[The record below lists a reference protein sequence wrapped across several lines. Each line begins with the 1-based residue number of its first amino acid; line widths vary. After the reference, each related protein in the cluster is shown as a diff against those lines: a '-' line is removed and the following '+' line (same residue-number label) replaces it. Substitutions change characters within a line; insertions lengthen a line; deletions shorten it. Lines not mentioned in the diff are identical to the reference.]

1 MQRVIGIVLG
11 AVVTYLILLLMDATS
26 GEATIRYGLAVVI
39 GAVVSLLWPWVIGFF
54 LVRRAKQRRDN
65 QIDKEVDKRMSEKG

>member
-54 LVRRAKQRRDN
+54 LVRRAKQRREN

>member
-1 MQRVIGIVLG
+1 MQRIIGIAIG
-11 AVVTYLILLLMDATS
+11 AVVTYLLLLLMDTMS
-26 GEATIRYGLAVVI
+26 GEATVRFGVAVIV

-54 LVRRAKQRRDN
+54 LLRRAKARRDE

>member
-11 AVVTYLILLLMDATS
+11 AIVTYLLLAVMIGMNGDSTVKFGA
-26 GEATIRYGLAVVI
+26 AVVI
-39 GAVVSLLWPWVIGFF
+39 GAIVSLLWPWVIGFF
-54 LVRRAKQRRDN
+54 LVRRAKQRREN